1 MVGLTVAVSC
11 LQEQGD
17 TANVSQGPS
26 SRYKFMTIR
35 RLFND

>member
-26 SRYKFMTIR
+26 ADTSS
-35 RLFND
+35 